1 MMRTAALVIA
11 LLVPAP
17 WARAEELCGA
27 AKDMVVRALERIGPA
42 NTSSDLEDAL
52 QLLKHASE
60 ECPELGDA
68 WYYRSLFERKLGRG
82 TQADYA
88 LRKARFVGSEAL
100 DQGADPFT
108 PSTRP
113 EPGERFTPAVRSKW
127 AVVIGV
133 SQFRDRRLKLLPY
146 TTKDAQDF
154 AAVLADGRYG
164 RFPADHVHLITD
176 ENATTVRI
184 KTELNWLARTAAP
197 EDLAVVYLATHG
209 SKREKDIAGVNY
221 ILTYDTDVSNPDT
234 LYATALP
241 MVEVADVVRTRMKAR
256 KAAVFLDVCHSGG
269 AMAASGAAGLTSAA
283 SPATLDRIR
292 EGVGRVIISS
302 SKVDEVSWESDRF
315 KNGYFTYYLIQA
327 LKQGAASVPLTRIYE
342 SVRERVY
349 AAAQAERNVGQT
361 PVMSASDTGTDLI
374 IGAAPEAALLFR
386 PPEAALLAPRDAAA
400 VSAAPRD
407 LF

>member
-1 MMRTAALVIA
+1 MKRLAALAFA
-11 LLVPAP
+11 LLVGAS

-27 AKDMVVRALERIGPA
+27 AKDMVVRALERISPS

-82 TQADYA
+82 SQADYA
-88 LRKARFVGSEAL
+88 LRKAKFVGSEAF
-100 DQGADPFT
+100 DQAADPFT

-113 EPGERFTPAVRSKW
+113 EPGERFTPVVRSKW
-127 AVVIGV
+127 AVVIGIG
-133 SQFRDRRLKLLPY
+133 QFRDRRLKLLPY

-154 AAVLADGRYG
+154 AAVLADSRYG
-164 RFPADHVHLITD
+164 RFPADHIHVITD

-197 EDLAVVYLATHG
+197 GDLAVVYLATHG

-269 AMAASGAAGLTSAA
+269 AMDASGAAGLAAAA

-292 EGVGRVIISS
+292 QGVGRVIISS
-302 SKVDEVSWESDRF
+302 SGVDEVSWESDRF

-327 LKQGAASVPLTRIYE
+327 LKQGGTTVPLTKIYE
-342 SVRERVY
+342 SVRQQVSATAR
-349 AAAQAERNVGQT
+349 AERRVGQT
-361 PVMSASDTGTDLI
+361 PVMSASETGADLI
-374 IGAAPEAALLFR
+374 LGLAPEAALLFT
-386 PPEAALLAPRDAAA
+386 PPEAALLALRAAAA
-400 VSAAPRD
+400 VSSAPRD
-407 LF
+407 PF

>member
-1 MMRTAALVIA
+1 MRIAALAIA
-11 LLVPAP
+11 LLVGGP
-17 WARAEELCGA
+17 WAYAEELCGA

-52 QLLKHASE
+52 QLLKHSSE

-82 TQADYA
+82 AQAGYA
-88 LRKARFVGSEAL
+88 LGKAKFVGSEAL
-100 DQGADPFT
+100 EQAADPFT

-113 EPGERFTPAVRSKW
+113 EPGERFTPVVRSKW
-127 AVVIGV
+127 AVVIGI

-146 TTKDAQDF
+146 TTKDARDF

-164 RFPADHVHLITD
+164 RFPADHVHVITD
-176 ENATTVRI
+176 EDATTVRI

-197 EDLAVVYLATHG
+197 DDLAVVFLATHG

-269 AMAASGAAGLTSAA
+269 AMAVSGAAGLASAA

-292 EGVGRVIISS
+292 QGVGRVILSS

-327 LKQGAASVPLTRIYE
+327 LKQGSANVPLTKIYE

-349 AAAQAERNVGQT
+349 AMAQAERKVAQT
-361 PVMSASDTGTDLI
+361 PVMTASDTGTDLI
-374 IGAAPEAALLFR
+374 IGVAPEAALLFR
-386 PPEAALLAPRDAAA
+386 RPEAGLPRSAAA
-400 VSAAPRD
+400 VSAVPHD
-407 LF
+407 PF

>member
-1 MMRTAALVIA
+1 M
-11 LLVPAP
+11 
-17 WARAEELCGA
+17 CGA

-52 QLLKHASE
+52 QLLKHSSE

-68 WYYRSLFERKLGRG
+68 WYYRSLFERKLGREP
-82 TQADYA
+82 QAGYA
-88 LRKARFVGSEAL
+88 LRKAKFVGSEAL

-113 EPGERFTPAVRSKW
+113 EPGERFTPGVRSKW

-154 AAVLADGRYG
+154 AAVLSDGRYG
-164 RFPADHVHLITD
+164 RFAPDHVHLITD

-197 EDLAVVYLATHG
+197 DDLAVVYLATHG

-221 ILTYDTDVSNPDT
+221 ILTYDTDVSSPDT

-256 KAAVFLDVCHSGG
+256 KAAVFLDVCHSEG
-269 AMAASGAAGLTSAA
+269 AMAASGAAGLAAAA

-292 EGVGRVIISS
+292 QGVGRVIISS
-302 SKVDEVSWESDRF
+302 SKVDEVSWESERF

-327 LKQGAASVPLTRIYE
+327 LKQGAASVPLTKIYE

-349 AAAQAERNVGQT
+349 ATAQAERKVGQT
-361 PVMSASDTGTDLI
+361 PVMSASDTGGDLI
-374 IGAAPEAALLFR
+374 IGIAPEAAMLFTR
-386 PPEAALLAPRDAAA
+386 PEAGLLAPRAAAA
-400 VSAAPRD
+400 VSAVPRD
-407 LF
+407 PF

>member
-1 MMRTAALVIA
+1 MMRIAALAFA
-11 LLVPAP
+11 LLAGAT

-27 AKDMVVRALERIGPA
+27 AQDMVVRALERLSPA
-42 NTSSDLEDAL
+42 IASSDLEDAL

-88 LRKARFVGSEAL
+88 LRKAKFVGSEAF
-100 DQGADPFT
+100 DRGADPFT

-113 EPGERFTPAVRSKW
+113 EPGERFTPVVRAKW
-127 AVVIGV
+127 AVVIGI

-154 AAVLADGRYG
+154 AAVLADSRYG
-164 RFPADHVHLITD
+164 RFPADHVHVITD

-197 EDLAVVYLATHG
+197 DDLAVVYLATHG

-269 AMAASGAAGLTSAA
+269 AMDASGAAGLAAAA

-292 EGVGRVIISS
+292 QGVGRVIISS

-315 KNGYFTYYLIQA
+315 KNGYFTYYLIQV
-327 LKQGAASVPLTRIYE
+327 LKQGGTTVPLTKIYE
-342 SVRERVY
+342 SVRQQVS
-349 AAAQAERNVGQT
+349 ATVQAERKVGQT
-361 PVMSASDTGTDLI
+361 PVMSASDTGADLI
-374 IGAAPEAALLFR
+374 LGIASEAALLFR
-386 PPEAALLAPRDAAA
+386 PPEAALLGLRAAAA
-400 VSAAPRD
+400 VSAVPRD
-407 LF
+407 PF

>member
-1 MMRTAALVIA
+1 MMRFAALAVV
-11 LLVPAP
+11 LLVTAP
-17 WARAEELCGA
+17 WACAEELCGA
-27 AKDMVVRALERIGPA
+27 AKDMVVRALERISPA

-68 WYYRSLFERKLGRG
+68 WYYRSLFERKLSRG

-88 LRKARFVGSEAL
+88 LRKAKFVGSEAL
-100 DQGADPFT
+100 DQAADPFT

-113 EPGERFTPAVRSKW
+113 EPGERFTPVVRSKW

-154 AAVLADGRYG
+154 AAMLADSRYG
-164 RFPADHVHLITD
+164 RFPADHVHVITD

-197 EDLAVVYLATHG
+197 GDLAVVYLATHG

-269 AMAASGAAGLTSAA
+269 AMDASGAAGLAAAA

-292 EGVGRVIISS
+292 QGVGRVIISS

-327 LKQGAASVPLTRIYE
+327 LKQGGSSVPLTKIYE
-342 SVRERVY
+342 SVRQQVSDT
-349 AAAQAERNVGQT
+349 AQAERKVGQT
-361 PVMSASDTGTDLI
+361 PVMSASDTGADLI
-374 IGAAPEAALLFR
+374 LGVAPESAMLLR
-386 PPEAALLAPRDAAA
+386 
-400 VSAAPRD
+400 
-407 LF
+407 